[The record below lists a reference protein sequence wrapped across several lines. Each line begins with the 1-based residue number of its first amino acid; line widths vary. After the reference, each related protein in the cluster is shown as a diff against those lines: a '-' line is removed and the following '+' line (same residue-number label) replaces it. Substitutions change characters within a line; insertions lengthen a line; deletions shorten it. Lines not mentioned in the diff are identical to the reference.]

1 MAYLR
6 YKALDLV
13 QQRKEVKVP
22 STGRKAS
29 EYFGENTF
37 GLVQMKE
44 SLSPEVFHRITEAI
58 KKGTSIDE
66 DTANVIALAIK
77 SWALSKGTTH
87 FTHWFQPLTGA
98 TAEKHDA
105 FYDASTGM
113 ERFKGSELVQQEP
126 DASSFPSGGMRS
138 TFEARGYTAWDPSSP
153 VFILET
159 TLCIPTIFVSYTGE
173 TLDYKAP
180 LLKAVEALDRAA
192 SRICKH
198 FDKNISRVTPSLG
211 VEQEYFVIDKA
222 LFSARPDLVMSGR
235 TIFGHNPA
243 RGQQLDD
250 HYFGSIPTR
259 AFNFMKDFEQEA
271 LKLGIPVR
279 TRHNEVAPSQ
289 FEVAPMNEDI
299 NVATD
304 HNLLLKDLMEK
315 ISVRHDLKVLFHEK
329 PFAGLNGSGKHNNWS
344 LMTDTGINLY
354 QPSSSARENLIF
366 LIFFVN
372 TIKAVYEYSDLL
384 RASVASAG
392 NDHRLG
398 ANEAPPAIMSVFI
411 GAQMTAV
418 LDELEQH
425 GNIKIKKGENM
436 YMKLGIDKIPEII
449 LDNTD
454 RNRTSPFA
462 FTGNKFEFRAVGS
475 DANVAQPMTVLSLAV
490 AEQLNQFNDELEI
503 RVNKG
508 REKKIAIVEILRDYI
523 IQSKEIRFEG
533 DGYSKAWEDEA
544 RRRGLSNIRSTPRA
558 LDSYLVRKSKSLF
571 KKHKVF
577 SEVELKAR
585 NEIMLE
591 NYILKIQIESRIM
604 SDLAMNHIIPTA
616 ISYQNK
622 LINNANG
629 LQSLG
634 IKNKSV
640 VTTIERISIY
650 IESIQNDCIQMIKER
665 KRINQIEDTSKK
677 AIAYC
682 DDIREK
688 YFEPIRHAVDKL
700 ELIVDDEDWPLVKY
714 REMLFLK

>member
-1 MAYLR
+1 
-6 YKALDLV
+6 
-13 QQRKEVKVP
+13 
-22 STGRKAS
+22 
-29 EYFGENTF
+29 
-37 GLVQMKE
+37 
-44 SLSPEVFHRITEAI
+44 
-58 KKGTSIDE
+58 
-66 DTANVIALAIK
+66 
-77 SWALSKGTTH
+77 
-87 FTHWFQPLTGA
+87 
-98 TAEKHDA
+98 
-105 FYDASTGM
+105 
-113 ERFKGSELVQQEP
+113 
-126 DASSFPSGGMRS
+126 
-138 TFEARGYTAWDPSSP
+138 
-153 VFILET
+153 
-159 TLCIPTIFVSYTGE
+159 
-173 TLDYKAP
+173 
-180 LLKAVEALDRAA
+180 
-192 SRICKH
+192 
-198 FDKNISRVTPSLG
+198 
-211 VEQEYFVIDKA
+211 
-222 LFSARPDLVMSGR
+222 
-235 TIFGHNPA
+235 
-243 RGQQLDD
+243 
-250 HYFGSIPTR
+250 
-259 AFNFMKDFEQEA
+259 
-271 LKLGIPVR
+271 
-279 TRHNEVAPSQ
+279 
-289 FEVAPMNEDI
+289 
-299 NVATD
+299 
-304 HNLLLKDLMEK
+304 
-315 ISVRHDLKVLFHEK
+315 
-329 PFAGLNGSGKHNNWS
+329 
-344 LMTDTGINLY
+344 
-354 QPSSSARENLIF
+354 
-366 LIFFVN
+366 
-372 TIKAVYEYSDLL
+372 
-384 RASVASAG
+384 
-392 NDHRLG
+392 
-398 ANEAPPAIMSVFI
+398 
-411 GAQMTAV
+411 
-418 LDELEQH
+418 
-425 GNIKIKKGENM
+425 M

-503 RVNKG
+503 RINKG
-508 REKKIAIVEILRDYI
+508 RERKIAIVEILRDYI

-544 RRRGLSNIRSTPRA
+544 RRRGLSNIKSTPRA

-585 NEIMLE
+585 NIIMLE

-640 VTTIERISIY
+640 VTTIERISTY

-665 KRINQIEDTSKK
+665 KRVNQIEDTSRK